1 MFYYFK
7 KGENAKTNKQTKI
20 CAVYGEGAVINEMCQ
35 KWFAK
40 FHAGGFTLD
49 STLWS
54 GRVVDSNPIKTL
66 TENNQCY
73 TMQEIS
79 DILKIF
85 QSSIENH
92 LHYLGY
98 VNHVEVWVLQK
109 LWEKKPLTIF
119 VYATST

>member
-1 MFYYFK
+1 MQRK
-7 KGENAKTNKQTKI
+7 KKKI
-20 CAVYGEGAVINEMCQ
+20 KVCPLYGEGAVTDETCQ

-73 TMQEIS
+73 TTQEIAY
-79 DILKIF
+79 ILKT
-85 QSSIENH
+85 SKWSTESH
-92 LHYLGY
+92 LHQPGY
-98 VNHVEVWVLQK
+98 VNHFDVWVPHK
-109 LWEKKPLTIF
+109 LNE
-119 VYATST
+119 